1 MQATKTI
8 PVLVVE
14 DDFLT
19 TEIISEITDEIPSVE
34 VVIVKSKEEALRVL
48 NLRNDFLVAFV
59 DWNLED
65 GTSEWIIETIY
76 ATQEQ
81 IWDIFA
87 TSSDDD
93 SRKMQLLF
101 EGATHELDNKFHI
114 IHQIESLPIQM
125 H

>member
-1 MQATKTI
+1 MQENKAI

-48 NLRNDFLVAFV
+48 SSRNDFLVAFV

-65 GTSEWIIETIY
+65 GTSQWVIWTIY

-87 TSSDDD
+87 TSSHDE
-93 SRKMQLLF
+93 SRKMQLLY
-101 EGATHELDNKFHI
+101 EGATHELENKFQI
-114 IHQIESLPIQM
+114 IHEIESLPTQIY
-125 H
+125 